1 MNNDQF
7 QDYTKRVDEL
17 VQRVTALPESEARTL
32 ALELL
37 QSVMDLHGVV
47 VSRIVEL
54 LSSDSDAG
62 RKSLGNLGEDPLV
75 CGLLV
80 LYGVHPAGTEE
91 RIRRAIERLRP
102 QLQKFEARV
111 EFVGVAGGTVRLK
124 AQSEGHGFLDE
135 KLKSAIE
142 QAVLEAAP
150 EAIEVVTEGL
160 RPAGFVPANMIQP
173 AIQKEERIYEES
185 AT

>member
-7 QDYTKRVDEL
+7 LDYTKRVDEL
-17 VQRVTALPESEARTL
+17 VQRVTALPDSEARTL
-32 ALELL
+32 AFELL

-47 VSRIVEL
+47 VSRIIEL

-62 RKSLGNLGEDPLV
+62 RKSLAKLGEDPLV

-80 LYGVHPAGTEE
+80 LYGVHPAGAED

-111 EFVGVAGGTVRLK
+111 EFVGIAGGVVHLK
-124 AQSEGHGFLDE
+124 VESEGHASSDE
-135 KLKSAIE
+135 KLKSTIE

-160 RPAGFVPANMIQP
+160 RPASFVPANMIQP